1 MATTEN
7 LSNLVSQRN
16 LGSQR
21 VERSLSDPTSTAVA
35 IQDSDQTTIIAVYP
49 ARHYADMARDAL
61 SDAGIE
67 AFVAADDVHV
77 PLQLTEG
84 AKLVVLERQAEAALA
99 ALNEANLLP
108 DTIAGA

>member
-1 MATTEN
+1 MAIRDTDRTT
-7 LSNLVSQRN
+7 V
-16 LGSQR
+16 
-21 VERSLSDPTSTAVA
+21 VA
-35 IQDSDQTTIIAVYP
+35 LYP

-61 SDAGIE
+61 ADAGIE
-67 AFVAADDVHV
+67 AFVVADDVHV

-99 ALNEANLLP
+99 ALTEANLLP